1 MTDSTGKITK
11 FITDEYHEG
20 QMAYIRGEALTT
32 NPYLSTPTEKQGG
45 MWYWMFGWQD
55 ALATDVK
62 NIKETILAAATTHK
76 PENWRPH

>member
-1 MTDSTGKITK
+1 MTKTTK
-11 FITDEYHEG
+11 FVTDEYHEG
-20 QMAYIRGEALTT
+20 QMAYARGEALTT
-32 NPYLSTPTEKQGG
+32 NPYLSAPTEKQGG

-76 PENWRPH
+76 PANWRPH